1 MNPEQKIKQ
10 KILATLVIF
19 FMFVMIGGT
28 IDQFSII
35 RAATDTA
42 NLLQNIISG
51 ALFVQAQGD
60 VGFNDQT
67 AGTGLNSLANLTV
80 VNVIDNTGT
89 LGGWDCVGGSTN
101 FINGA
106 SGNLILPNFRLMWAP
121 GDLAGSDLNGVAAGA
136 DYTGNFGD
144 GTLTLI
150 NAAAGYGSGAYNI
163 ANSTLNLLIESGDY
177 AEEYNATLTFT
188 LS

>member
-42 NLLQNIISG
+42 NLLQNIVSG
-51 ALFVQAQGD
+51 DLFVQAQGD
-60 VGFNDQT
+60 VGFNDQA
-67 AGTGLNSLANLTV
+67 AGTGINSLANLTV
-80 VNVIDNTGT
+80 VNVIDNTGSAA
-89 LGGWDCVGGSTN
+89 GWDCVGGSTN

-106 SGNLILPNFRLMWAP
+106 GGNLILPNLRLMWAP
-121 GDLAGSDLNGVAAGA
+121 GDIDGPDLTGVAAGP

-150 NAAAGYGSGAYNI
+150 NAASGYGSGSYNI
-163 ANSTLNLLIESGDY
+163 ANTSLNILIETGDY
-177 AEEYNATLTFT
+177 AEDYNATLTFT